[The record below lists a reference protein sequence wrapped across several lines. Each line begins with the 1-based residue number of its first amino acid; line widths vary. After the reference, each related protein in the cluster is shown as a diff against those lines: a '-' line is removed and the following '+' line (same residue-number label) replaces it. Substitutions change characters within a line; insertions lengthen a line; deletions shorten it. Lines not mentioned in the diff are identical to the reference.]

1 MRKDKKAEQIANKK
15 QHKIEIKAAK
25 RRREEPLLEL
35 ELPTRVE
42 KMRILI
48 VCEGVNT
55 EPSYFRQ
62 FRLTSA
68 NILELGAGCDTVRV
82 VERAHEEQQKNDY
95 EQVWVVF
102 DKDDFPS
109 DDFNKAVF
117 MAERLGFGVAYSN
130 QAFEYWL
137 ILHFEDHQGG
147 GMHRDD
153 YHDKLNVYLQ
163 GFGLYYDGKGNKLIT
178 KEIFD
183 ILFAQDRPTDTP
195 RIQLALRR
203 AERIYGQHLHVS
215 PANEESTTTV
225 FRLVEEILKYI

>member
-1 MRKDKKAEQIANKK
+1 MKDKKAEQNARKQ
-15 QHKIEIKAAK
+15 QHKDELKAAK
-25 RRREEPLLEL
+25 RRREEPVLEI
-35 ELPTRVE
+35 EQPTRVE
-42 KMRILI
+42 KQRILI

-68 NILELGAGCDTVRV
+68 DILSLGAGCDTLRI
-82 VERAHEEQQKNDY
+82 VERAREEQQKSKYD
-95 EQVWVVF
+95 QVWVVF
-102 DKDDFPS
+102 DKDDFPANN
-109 DDFNKAVF
+109 FNNAIS
-117 MAERLGFGVAYSN
+117 MAENFGFGVAYSN

-153 YHDKLNVYLQ
+153 YCKTLNKYLKE
-163 GFGLYYDGKGNKLIT
+163 FGTFYECEKKVVTNSV
-178 KEIFD
+178 FD
-183 ILFAQDRPTDTP
+183 LLQAIDRKTNNT

-203 AERIYGQHLHVS
+203 AKRIYDQYSHHS
-215 PANEESTTTV
+215 PAEEESSTTV